1 MIHDYAIRLLLR
13 GRGAGNVVKRLP
25 SGFHP
30 HAYPGVIA
38 RSAATWQ
45 SRRRSKRGAPKYVR
59 PRCKPPMSLRAKRG
73 NPVTEAKPVRPRMS
87 TPQTNPLCH
96 CERSAAIPQPK
107 QSRRVDGCSQSSRFP
122 LVLSLSKD
130 SRNDR
135 LKWVPVTNIPSLSR
149 RQSLAT
155 IKTVGYKNRRLKK
168 KTRTPH
174 PTPIPPP
181 RRRERARA
189 RAQCPQH
196 QHSHTNKAHQ

>member
-1 MIHDYAIRLLLR
+1 MPFGCYCAAEVRAIPFDACHLVFPH
-13 GRGAGNVVKRLP
+13 GTHWPHGTP
-25 SGFHP
+25 S
-30 HAYPGVIA
+30 VIA
-38 RSAATWQ
+38 SVARQ
-45 SRRRSKRGAPKYVR
+45 SRRRSQAGAPTNVH
-59 PRCKPPMSLRAKRG
+59 PSHLPP
-73 NPVTEAKPVRPRMS
+73 
-87 TPQTNPLCH
+87 CH

-135 LKWVPVTNIPSLSR
+135 LKWVHVTNIPSLSR